1 MQPRSDLV
9 RDVSQGPL
17 AALGIGAFSER
28 AYRFVLRYP
37 GGSVESLSDRTGRSP
52 EEVRSD
58 LAPLVSARLI
68 RIADEGVFPELPDFA
83 LGRLLNAEARRLTDA
98 EEALTLAKS
107 EVATYLAEHLAGE
120 RADWRPVSID
130 MIPGED
136 LADIMQTLIANTTG
150 EMLFLRPDQWHLPTG
165 QRMDVAVTQAIAA
178 GGSSR
183 VIYPAKII
191 EMSSDSVRARA
202 RAGER
207 IRVLPEVP
215 TRLAI
220 FGTDAV
226 MALEFWGETTGERL
240 LIRQPGIVSACIA
253 LFDQLW
259 SHAVTVPGFGAELDA
274 GSRSQLLEMLAGGAK
289 DEQIA
294 RTLGMSLRTVRR
306 RIANLMAEL
315 GVDSRFQA
323 GMEAVRRGW
332 L

>member
-1 MQPRSDLV
+1 MQPMPGPA
-9 RDVSQGPL
+9 RDRSQGPL
-17 AALGIGAFSER
+17 AALGIGELSER
-28 AYRFVLRYP
+28 AYRLVLRHP
-37 GGSVESLSDRTGRSP
+37 GASLESLSDQMGRSMP
-52 EEVRSD
+52 QVRND
-58 LAPLVSARLI
+58 LAVLVDARLVQI
-68 RIADEGVFPELPDFA
+68 TDEGVVPESPEFA
-83 LGRLLNAEARRLTDA
+83 LGRLLNAETRRLTDA
-98 EEALTLAKS
+98 EDALTLAQG
-107 EVATYLAEHLAGE
+107 EVATYIAEHLAGQ

-130 MIPGED
+130 MIPGDE
-136 LADIMQTLIANTTG
+136 LADAMQTLLANTTG
-150 EMLFLRPDQWHLPTG
+150 ELLFLRPDQWHLPTG
-165 QRMDVAVTQAIAA
+165 QRMDVAVTQAITA
-178 GGSSR
+178 GASSR
-183 VIYPAKII
+183 VIYPAVII
-191 EMSSDSVRARA
+191 ETSSDSVRARA

-226 MALEFWGETTGERL
+226 IAPEFWGKTTGERL

-253 LFDQLW
+253 LFEQLW
-259 SHAVTVPGFGAELDA
+259 SRAVTVPGFGAELDT

-294 RTLGMSLRTVRR
+294 RALGMSLRTVRR